1 MYKTQKIK
9 ATLNG
14 LQSDDSLPPSRPPP
28 ETVYSCF
35 SCFERSQPW
44 RAGSTCSLPGNV
56 GKERKGEKGLM
67 NTTLLSSCG
76 QEAAPLIQA
85 AFQPGGQAVGHLP
98 AAEGRDPPRTLPRR
112 DPPRRGQRGR
122 GPGAVLDRTQ
132 AGRLTAS
139 RLHLSEAKVP

>member
-1 MYKTQKIK
+1 
-9 ATLNG
+9 
-14 LQSDDSLPPSRPPP
+14 
-28 ETVYSCF
+28 
-35 SCFERSQPW
+35 
-44 RAGSTCSLPGNV
+44 
-56 GKERKGEKGLM
+56 M

-98 AAEGRDPPRTLPRR
+98 AAEGRDPPRTLPGR